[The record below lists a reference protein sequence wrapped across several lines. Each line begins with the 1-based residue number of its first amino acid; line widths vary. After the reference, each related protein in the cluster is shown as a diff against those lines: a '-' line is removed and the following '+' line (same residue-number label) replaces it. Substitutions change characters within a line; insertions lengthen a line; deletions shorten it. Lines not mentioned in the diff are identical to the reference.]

1 MFSAIPYIKILSI
14 ELIEARQEIENEK
27 SENERLIKDG
37 QYLIE
42 QINLK
47 NEVIEAAIKWRND
60 TQTISI
66 EECCPSIK
74 KCDECELVR
83 AIDKYKKAIK

>member
-1 MFSAIPYIKILSI
+1 MKDYKAEI
-14 ELIEARQEIENEK
+14 EEELQDRCSNCEIEDRQRIGTGLICIQCRDKDLLNKLIEARQEIENEK

-47 NEVIEAAIKWRND
+47 DIFNERGM
-60 TQTISI
+60 
-66 EECCPSIK
+66 
-74 KCDECELVR
+74 
-83 AIDKYKKAIK
+83 